1 VTDLHPN
8 ADTFDGFR
16 FSRAREEA
24 ARTGHNDVEVDSEEK
39 AASGMF
45 NRHMVSTAPDHLV
58 FGHGRHA
65 CPGRFLAAT
74 ELKAMLAHLL
84 INYDIKAE
92 VEGVRPPDQFYGFFG
107 SPSPDGKV
115 WMRKREGL

>member
-1 VTDLHPN
+1 
-8 ADTFDGFR
+8 
-16 FSRAREEA
+16 
-24 ARTGHNDVEVDSEEK
+24 
-39 AASGMF
+39 
-45 NRHMVSTAPDHLV
+45 
-58 FGHGRHA
+58 
-65 CPGRFLAAT
+65 
-74 ELKAMLAHLL
+74 MLAHLL